1 MHDHPILNHLR
12 SRRPAMIAELKRLVE
27 HESPS
32 HDKPA
37 LDALAELLAG
47 RLSELGGAAQV
58 VANPGGGN
66 HVLGRFPGPEENR
79 PALILTHFDT
89 VWPAGTLARMP
100 AREEAGRLFGPGV
113 YDMKASLVMLFGALE
128 ACGRLGFMSPR
139 PVTVLAT
146 SDEEI
151 GSHSSRSLI
160 EALARDCAYVLVLE
174 PPLADGGLKTA
185 RKGVGRFTIEI
196 EGKAAH
202 SGVAPGS
209 GASAILELA
218 HQIIKIHALN
228 DLKAG
233 TTLNVGVVRGGTV
246 SNVVAARAVAQVDVR
261 ATKLDTAARLE
272 QALRLLEPA
281 IAGTRI
287 KVEGQFSRP
296 PMERTPAIAGLFDR
310 ARLIGRGLGIELTE
324 GSTGGGSDGNFTAA
338 IGIPTLDGLGVKGGG
353 AHADD
358 EHIQIDSLPERAA
371 LLAALLLNL

>member
-66 HVLGRFPGPEENR
+66 HALGRFPGPEENR

-113 YDMKASLVMLFGALE
+113 YDMKASLVMLFAALE
-128 ACGRLGFMSPR
+128 SCGRLGFKSPR

-151 GSHSSRSLI
+151 GSPSSRSLI

-185 RKGVGRFTIEI
+185 PRVSVGSPSRSRARPLTREWRR
-196 EGKAAH
+196 AA
-202 SGVAPGS
+202 
-209 GASAILELA
+209 
-218 HQIIKIHALN
+218 
-228 DLKAG
+228 
-233 TTLNVGVVRGGTV
+233 
-246 SNVVAARAVAQVDVR
+246 
-261 ATKLDTAARLE
+261 
-272 QALRLLEPA
+272 EPA
-281 IAGTRI
+281 R
-287 KVEGQFSRP
+287 SSSW
-296 PMERTPAIAGLFDR
+296 
-310 ARLIGRGLGIELTE
+310 LIR
-324 GSTGGGSDGNFTAA
+324 S
-338 IGIPTLDGLGVKGGG
+338 
-353 AHADD
+353 
-358 EHIQIDSLPERAA
+358 
-371 LLAALLLNL
+371 

>member
-1 MHDHPILNHLR
+1 
-12 SRRPAMIAELKRLVE
+12 MIAELKRLVE

-100 AREEAGRLFGPGV
+100 AREQAGRLFGPGV
-113 YDMKASLVMLFGALE
+113 LRHEGQPGDVVRRALE
-128 ACGRLGFMSPR
+128 SCGRLGFKSPR
-139 PVTVLAT
+139 PVTVLST

-151 GSHSSRSLI
+151 GSPSSRSLI

-202 SGVAPGS
+202 SGVAPGQRS
-209 GASAILELA
+209 
-218 HQIIKIHALN
+218 QR
-228 DLKAG
+228 DPRAG
-233 TTLNVGVVRGGTV
+233 SSDHEGPC
-246 SNVVAARAVAQVDVR
+246 AQ
-261 ATKLDTAARLE
+261 
-272 QALRLLEPA
+272 
-281 IAGTRI
+281 
-287 KVEGQFSRP
+287 
-296 PMERTPAIAGLFDR
+296 
-310 ARLIGRGLGIELTE
+310 
-324 GSTGGGSDGNFTAA
+324 
-338 IGIPTLDGLGVKGGG
+338 
-353 AHADD
+353 
-358 EHIQIDSLPERAA
+358 
-371 LLAALLLNL
+371 

>member
-100 AREEAGRLFGPGV
+100 AHEQAGRLFGPGV

-128 ACGRLGFMSPR
+128 SCGRLGFKSPR
-139 PVTVLAT
+139 PVTALAT

-151 GSHSSRSLI
+151 GSPSSRSLI

-185 RKGVGRFTIEI
+185 QGCRSVHHRDRGQGR
-196 EGKAAH
+196 
-202 SGVAPGS
+202 SLGS
-209 GASAILELA
+209 GTGQRS
-218 HQIIKIHALN
+218 QR
-228 DLKAG
+228 DPRAG
-233 TTLNVGVVRGGTV
+233 
-246 SNVVAARAVAQVDVR
+246 SSDHEDPCAQ
-261 ATKLDTAARLE
+261 
-272 QALRLLEPA
+272 
-281 IAGTRI
+281 
-287 KVEGQFSRP
+287 
-296 PMERTPAIAGLFDR
+296 
-310 ARLIGRGLGIELTE
+310 
-324 GSTGGGSDGNFTAA
+324 
-338 IGIPTLDGLGVKGGG
+338 
-353 AHADD
+353 
-358 EHIQIDSLPERAA
+358 
-371 LLAALLLNL
+371 